1 MPSTSQLTSNSRSMN
16 GLNTINANA
25 VFTDTLE
32 VNTLTIDTAGTAPT
46 RPNGDNTTNIANTQ
60 FVTNA
65 VTTAGANYVDLTS
78 TQTVTGA
85 KTFSNANT
93 VVSGNLIT
101 NSIRSASATTDI
113 NIGQNLTTGDINM
126 GTTFISTPMNIALNW
141 GLSSNGGIL
150 NFQGGSFNLL
160 SSGIYT
166 QRSGPTFGMNIADTQ
181 TTGDLNIA
189 TGGSKTGAINIGTG
203 ASAKTITLG
212 DSSLGT
218 NIIRGQFAQLR
229 PSQSGACSVGDN
241 MTSGFITIGRGDT
254 NTSSTTINIGNGT
267 LFTGAI
273 NIGGGTTGNA
283 PITIGSTAST
293 TQTATHNAI
302 TTFSKIPSCSVAPT
316 TADHLCNKTYV
327 DTVAGGGVNLGDYN
341 VWTNENDFTNIVKV
355 QDPTLASYAG
365 IDLFSS
371 ITPGIVINGA
381 PGTTSALSGV
391 NLNTNTLT
399 VPIKNNQSLIRLRIP
414 MDIAAFGVPSF
425 YFGQLDIIF
434 NSITAITI
442 LKNGSFYKTVS
453 VFKLLNF
460 TGTTKSWTGWAFKGE
475 NARAYVGDVQFE
487 LEITTANT
495 SVDTYTIG
503 IAVDVAVNAAAVG
516 LMTPRFLCSGDVNF
530 TTTHAQSPTGV
541 TYIST
546 DPASFFPYQI
556 NFGNSGNYIIGKG
569 DTYIKTT
576 QGGVLTLDAWTDVEM
591 KAQNGIAVL
600 AGEAGGV
607 GDLNL
612 KTLGT
617 GAVNIQSAGATN
629 INSGANINI
638 QTGVAGGLIDLKVS
652 DGTTAIEIQDATAS
666 AQYQEAYIV
675 IPETSRI
682 NIIPEGTILTSVVA
696 TAPEGYV
703 LCNGA
708 SYSSTNVATNKYR
721 RLFNAIGYSFG
732 GSGASFNV
740 PNFLGAVLKS
750 QGSQVSGGI
759 TYSGASVGS
768 TPQADAVQTPLAPS
782 NQGWRGA
789 AAGTRECISRTIIGT
804 DPIDT
809 NTGILTRFTRTAT
822 DNRVFTYSVYYYIKF

>member
-1 MPSTSQLTSNSRSMN
+1 MSTNYGFEPTLD
-16 GLNTINANA
+16 GLNNIDADSSTTTNIICDTI
-25 VFTDTLE
+25 T
-32 VNTLTIDTAGTAPT
+32 VNTSSSVPTRTAG
-46 RPNGDNTTNIANTQ
+46 DSTTNIANTQ

-93 VVSGNLIT
+93 VISGNLVT
-101 NSIRSASATTDI
+101 NNIVSASATTDI
-113 NIGQNLTTGDINM
+113 NIGSALTTGDVSIGGGSATNV
-126 GTTFISTPMNIALNW
+126 ALNW
-141 GLSSNGGIL
+141 GGSSNSGNL
-150 NFQGGSFNLL
+150 TFQGGSFTLASTGNYNQSGGATFVTNISTNQ
-160 SSGIYT
+160 SSGI
-166 QRSGPTFGMNIADTQ
+166 MNIGTA
-181 TTGDLNIA
+181 GA
-189 TGGSKTGAINIGTG
+189 RSGAINI
-203 ASAKTITLG
+203 
-212 DSSLGT
+212 
-218 NIIRGQFAQLR
+218 
-229 PSQSGACSVGDN
+229 
-241 MTSGFITIGRGDT
+241 
-254 NTSSTTINIGNGT
+254 NT
-267 LFTGAI
+267 
-273 NIGGGTTGNA
+273 GTTSTAPVNISSATNANA

-293 TQTATHNAI
+293 TQTCAMDAI
-302 TTFSKIPSCSVAPT
+302 TTFSKIPSCAVVPT
-316 TADHLCNKTYV
+316 TANHLCNKTYV
-327 DTVAGGGVNLGDYN
+327 DSVAGGGVNLGDYN

-355 QDPTLASYAG
+355 QDPTLATYAG

-487 LEITTANT
+487 LEITTGNT
-495 SVDTYTIG
+495 SADTYTIG
-503 IAVDVAVNAAAVG
+503 ITMNVAVNAAAVG
-516 LMTPRFLCSGDVNF
+516 LMTPRFLCTGDVNF

-652 DGTTAIEIQDATAS
+652 DGTTGVEIQDVTGS
-666 AQYQEAYIV
+666 GQYQKAYIV

-682 NIIPEGTILTSVVA
+682 NIIPEGTILTSVVS

-703 LCNGA
+703 LCDGT
-708 SYSSTNVATNKYR
+708 SYSSTNVASNKYR
-721 RLFNAIGYSFG
+721 RLFNAIGYTFG

-750 QGSQVSGGI
+750 QGSQVSGGV
-759 TYSGASVGS
+759 TYSGAALG
-768 TPQADAVQTPLAPS
+768 TAQADAVQTPLAPS